1 MTLKYS
7 NILYLRDNNLPL
19 YKELE
24 YIFASQGFPC
34 LFAISSFHKKH
45 MYVYDITKHIYEN
58 PKKKYLDVYD
68 QLKKFSEYIAQI
80 GNEKNFCTLLIVL
93 PNLQET
99 TPSSIED
106 FIFSFLINLKKL
118 DSTQEQINR
127 VDIIKDDFEFSLDN
141 DIWFPV
147 FLCPEHISTIRKSS
161 LSIIAFQ
168 PKKTFDTL
176 KRCPN
181 DFYEKTRQATHHR
194 IDKVYDFNK
203 PFFLSNK
210 SSGINAIQY
219 LGFDPIHPE
228 EY

>member
-1 MTLKYS
+1 MTSKYS
-7 NILYLRDNNLPL
+7 NICYLRDNNSHL
-19 YKELE
+19 YEELKHT
-24 YIFASQGFPC
+24 FASQGFPC
-34 LFAISSFHKKH
+34 LFAINSFHKKH
-45 MYVYDITKHIYEN
+45 MYIYDTTDHQYRDCSN
-58 PKKKYLDVYD
+58 LYLDVYK
-68 QLKKFSEYIAQI
+68 QLKDFSEYIEKI
-80 GNEKNFCTLLIVL
+80 GDNKNFYTLLIVL
-93 PNLQET
+93 PNLQDT

-118 DSTQEQINR
+118 DSTQDQINR
-127 VDIIKDDFEFSLDN
+127 IDIIEDDFEFSLDN
-141 DIWFPV
+141 NIWFPV
-147 FLCPEHISTIRKSS
+147 FLCPEHLSTIRKSS

-168 PKKTFDTL
+168 PKKTFETL
-176 KRCPN
+176 KKCPK

-194 IDKVYDFNK
+194 IDKVYNFKK